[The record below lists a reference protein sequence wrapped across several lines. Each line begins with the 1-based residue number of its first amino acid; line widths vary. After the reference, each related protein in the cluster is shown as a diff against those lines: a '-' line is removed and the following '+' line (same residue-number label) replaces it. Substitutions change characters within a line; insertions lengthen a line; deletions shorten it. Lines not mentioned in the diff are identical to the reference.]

1 MDEKRNEEVDKKY
14 TDFVYWVLTGL
25 LVIAIPYVA
34 GPKEEFKLVLYGI
47 LLLVALFV
55 WWARGAAKRR
65 KEAAAKA
72 DEHQEAMISEIREG
86 FQGLSNRVD
95 NLQDAQS
102 STMRTQLIHYAEKY
116 LERGWFTPEEHQSWH
131 NMWEKYLAIV
141 DKNGFIDSYKAKLD
155 KLPEK
160 ELDTVIEE
168 YQRSKNISANTEI

>member
-1 MDEKRNEEVDKKY
+1 MDEKRNDEVDKKY

-34 GPKEEFKLVLYGI
+34 GPKEEFKLALYGI

-65 KEAAAKA
+65 KEAAVKA
-72 DEHQEAMISEIREG
+72 DEHQEAMISEIRDG
-86 FQGLSNRVD
+86 FKGLSNRVD
-95 NLQDAQS
+95 NLQNAQS
-102 STMRTQLIHYAEKY
+102 STMRTQLIHYAE
-116 LERGWFTPEEHQSWH
+116 Q
-131 NMWEKYLAIV
+131 YLAIV
-141 DKNGFIDSYKAKLD
+141 EKNGFIDSYKDKLD

-168 YQRSKNISANTEI
+168 YQRSKNNSANTEN